1 MICEFYL
8 NVFVSLETYTNHSYI
23 VDISKY
29 LFNEEVTI
37 FLYSSCT
44 YRKQLLS
51 RIWRIP
57 DSSSWQPEAA
67 RPRPLTSWRR
77 GYWPH
82 CQWSQCLG
90 GNLVW
95 WLGCGWEFPWVRGF
109 LLKGL
114 FFGSY
119 YWVEL
124 GIFFI
129 LATLSSLFHT
139 KLSSCLFVPF
149 YPHFSAS
156 HRKPFWHG

>member
-1 MICEFYL
+1 MYL
-8 NVFVSLETYTNHSYI
+8 CPLRLTNHSYV

-37 FLYSSCT
+37 FFYSSST

-57 DSSSWQPEAA
+57 DSSSWQLEAA

-119 YWVEL
+119 LLLSWVRHFL
-124 GIFFI
+124 
-129 LATLSSLFHT
+129 H
-139 KLSSCLFVPF
+139 SCHIIVIVPHKVVFLFVCSLLSPF
-149 YPHFSAS
+149 LCLP
-156 HRKPFWHG
+156 